1 MTSSAAASLILR
13 GHTIALR
20 RDPFA
25 GDPEGAISADSDG
38 ALLIESG
45 RIAEMGHASDVI
57 ARHPGVRVEAYPGH
71 FILPGFVD
79 AHVHYPQIGV
89 IASYGRQLIE
99 WLSTYTFPAE
109 LAFGDPAHA
118 AAMAELY
125 LDECLRN
132 GITAASVYC
141 TVHPQSVE
149 ALFAAAERRGMA
161 IAAGKMMMDRNAP
174 PGLCDTPERGYDESA
189 ALIARWHGKGRNRYV
204 VSPRFAITSTPEQL
218 DAAGALWRAHPTT
231 LMQTHIDENAGE
243 IAWVRDLFPDEPDYL
258 GVYERFGLV
267 GPGAN
272 FGHAI
277 HLTPRE
283 RRRFVDTGSGIS
295 HCPTSN
301 LFLGSGLC
309 DVHGLTK
316 EGVPIGL
323 GTDVGGGTSFSM
335 FATMRAAYEIAQ
347 LRGVSLHPVEALWL
361 ATQGGAKVLGMADRI
376 GNLAPGYDADVI
388 VVDPASTPLIAARMS
403 RVRDVGEALF
413 AQMVLADDRAIR
425 AVYVAGRLAYE
436 RPGGTPMGAR
446 GDT

>member
-1 MTSSAAASLILR
+1 MTSSATALIVR
-13 GHTIALR
+13 GHTITVS

-25 GDPEGAISADSDG
+25 GDPESALVTDSDG
-38 ALLIESG
+38 AVLLEGG
-45 RIAEMGHASDVI
+45 RIVAVGHAADVI
-57 ARHPGVRVEAYPGH
+57 ARHPGVRVEAYPDH

-109 LAFGDPAHA
+109 LAFEDPVHA
-118 AAMAELY
+118 ATMAELY

-174 PGLCDTPERGYDESA
+174 PGLCDTPQRGYDESA
-189 ALIARWHGKGRNRYV
+189 GLIARWHGKERIRYV

-218 DAAGALWRAHPTT
+218 EAAGALWRAHPTT
-231 LMQTHIDENAGE
+231 LMQTHIDENAAE
-243 IAWVRDLFPDEPDYL
+243 IAWVRDLFPAEPDYF

-267 GPGAN
+267 GPGSN

-277 HLTPRE
+277 HLTSRE
-283 RRRFVDTGSGIS
+283 RRRFVETGSGIS

-323 GTDVGGGTSFSM
+323 GTDIGGGTSFSM

-347 LRGVSLHPVEALWL
+347 LRGVSLHPAEAFWL

-376 GNLAPGYDADVI
+376 GNLAAGFHADVI
-388 VVDPASTPLIAARMS
+388 VVDPASTPLIAARIS
-403 RVRDVGEALF
+403 RARDVGEALF

-425 AVYVAGRLAYE
+425 AVYVAGGLAYE
-436 RPGGTPMGAR
+436 RGAGATIAAQGGT
-446 GDT
+446 

>member
-1 MTSSAAASLILR
+1 MTSTAAPLIVR

-20 RDPFA
+20 HDPFA
-25 GDPEGAISADSDG
+25 GDPAGALVTDSDG
-38 ALLIESG
+38 AVLIEGG
-45 RIAEMGHASDVI
+45 RIVEVGHGADLV
-57 ARHPGVRVEAYPGH
+57 ARHPGVNVAAYPGH

-109 LAFGDPAHA
+109 LAFEDPAHA

-141 TVHPQSVE
+141 TVHPQSAE

-161 IAAGKMMMDRNAP
+161 MAAGKVLMDRNAP
-174 PGLCDTPERGYDESA
+174 PGLCDTPKRAYDESA
-189 ALIARWHGKGRNRYV
+189 ALIARWHGKGRARYV

-218 DAAGALWRAHPTT
+218 EAAGALWRAHPTT
-231 LMQTHIDENAGE
+231 LMQTHIDENAAE
-243 IAWVRDLFPDEPDYL
+243 IAWVRDLYPAEPDYL

-283 RRRFVDTGSGIS
+283 RRRFIETGSGIS

-309 DVHGLTK
+309 DVHGLSGV
-316 EGVPIGL
+316 GVPIGL

-347 LRGVSLHPVEALWL
+347 LRGRSLHPAEALWL

-376 GNLAPGYDADVI
+376 GGLASGHDADLVI
-388 VVDPASTPLIAARMS
+388 LDPASTQLLANRMS

-436 RPGGTPMGAR
+436 RRAGESGAAQ
-446 GDT
+446 GET

>member
-1 MTSSAAASLILR
+1 MTSTAAPLIVR

-20 RDPFA
+20 HDPFV
-25 GDPEGAISADSDG
+25 GDPAGALVTDSDG
-38 ALLIESG
+38 AVLIEGG
-45 RIAEMGHASDVI
+45 RIVELGNGADLV

-109 LAFGDPAHA
+109 LAFEDPAHA

-141 TVHPQSVE
+141 TVHPQSAE

-161 IAAGKMMMDRNAP
+161 IAAGKVLMDRNAP
-174 PGLCDTPERGYDESA
+174 PGLCDTPKRAYDESA
-189 ALIARWHGKGRNRYV
+189 ALIARWHGKGRARYV

-218 DAAGALWRAHPTT
+218 EAAGALWRAHPTT
-231 LMQTHIDENAGE
+231 LMQTHIDENAAE
-243 IAWVRDLFPDEPDYL
+243 IAWVRDLYPAEPDYFD
-258 GVYERFGLV
+258 VYECFGLV

-283 RRRFVDTGSGIS
+283 RRRFIETGSGIS

-309 DVHGLTK
+309 NVHGLASD
-316 EGVPIGL
+316 GVPIGL

-347 LRGVSLHPVEALWL
+347 LRGRSLHPAEALWL
-361 ATQGGAKVLGMADRI
+361 ATRGSARVLGMADRI
-376 GNLAPGYDADVI
+376 GDLASGYDADLVI
-388 VVDPASTPLIAARMS
+388 LDPASTPLLANRMS

-436 RPGGTPMGAR
+436 RRAGESGAAQGGT
-446 GDT
+446 